1 VNVLAVLVLGVG
13 ELGLDLEGVGAE
25 VVSLGLEQVGG
36 QVLGAVAVE
45 PGQGGG
51 EGWGGDAEEG
61 GLGDDVSPAGLGLVD
76 GLVEEVAEEEVLQVV
91 VLAVGGGDVLEEDGA
106 DNAASAPHEGDG
118 WLVELPLE
126 LLGSL
131 ELCQKMFINHEKVCV
146 PLASA

>member
-1 VNVLAVLVLGVG
+1 MDPFVLGILLAG
-13 ELGLDLEGVGAE
+13 ILGLDLEGVCTEIVA
-25 VVSLGLEQVGG
+25 LGLQQVGG
-36 QVLGAVAVE
+36 KIGGAVTVE
-45 PGQGGG
+45 EA
-51 EGWGGDAEEG
+51 EGSREG
-61 GLGDDVSPAGLGLVD
+61 RQRDSPKSGLGHDISPAGLGLVD

-131 ELCQKMFINHEKVCV
+131 ELCQKMFINQEKVCV